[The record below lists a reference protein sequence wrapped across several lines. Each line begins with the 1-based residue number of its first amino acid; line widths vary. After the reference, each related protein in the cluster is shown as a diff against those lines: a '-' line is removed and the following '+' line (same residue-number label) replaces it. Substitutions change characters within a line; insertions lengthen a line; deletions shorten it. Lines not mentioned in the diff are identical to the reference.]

1 MSRRHEHTACRW
13 ALTCTNAGMF
23 SSFHSSEYEYAFS
36 PFSPFSSFL
45 SFLSFSSI
53 YACRGRWAAE
63 CWKWRALGEAAGQ
76 GDAGESRHAY
86 ARYRARLLGKAA
98 RERTVPPSTASE
110 KRCRTFWRFA
120 FPFSFWLMVTSN
132 RAFCGRK
139 GPERAASIPRPSVTF
154 FFTRGRLPLTPKR
167 FVAGE
172 PLRWGCAVHA
182 LSH

>member
-1 MSRRHEHTACRW
+1 MSIRPSMIRRHEHTACRW

-45 SFLSFSSI
+45 SFLSFSST

-98 RERTVPPSTASE
+98 RERTLVQP
-110 KRCRTFWRFA
+110 
-120 FPFSFWLMVTSN
+120 
-132 RAFCGRK
+132 
-139 GPERAASIPRPSVTF
+139 
-154 FFTRGRLPLTPKR
+154 
-167 FVAGE
+167 
-172 PLRWGCAVHA
+172 
-182 LSH
+182 